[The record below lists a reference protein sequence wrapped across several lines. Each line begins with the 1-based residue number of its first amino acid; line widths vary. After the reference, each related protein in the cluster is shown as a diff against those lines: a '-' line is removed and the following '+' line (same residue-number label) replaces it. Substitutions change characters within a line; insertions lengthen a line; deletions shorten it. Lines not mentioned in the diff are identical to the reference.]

1 MLIIKLLYKSDEP
14 SDKNYWNNYGMV
26 VISETSIFYGGIYAR
41 FETIETEKK

>member
-26 VISETSIFYGGIYAR
+26 ISETSIFYGGIYAR
-41 FETIETEKK
+41 FEAIET